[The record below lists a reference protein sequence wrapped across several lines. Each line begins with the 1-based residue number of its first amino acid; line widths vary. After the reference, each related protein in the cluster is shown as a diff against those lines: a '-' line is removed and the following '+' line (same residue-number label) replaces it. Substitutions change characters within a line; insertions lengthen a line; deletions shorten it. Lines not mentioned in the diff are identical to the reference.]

1 MHKVHTGRLLPRK
14 FQMLTRYIKEAITK
28 GGKCYLS
35 ALFFLWRERER
46 ERESQIQV
54 GICYH
59 QRVFPTVANTHW
71 VFSTV
76 ANTHH

>member
-35 ALFFLWRERER
+35 ALFFLWGERER
-46 ERESQIQV
+46 EREEEDEDEDAEANYKLLYYIQ
-54 GICYH
+54 
-59 QRVFPTVANTHW
+59 FPKSKQHTSHLC
-71 VFSTV
+71 
-76 ANTHH
+76 